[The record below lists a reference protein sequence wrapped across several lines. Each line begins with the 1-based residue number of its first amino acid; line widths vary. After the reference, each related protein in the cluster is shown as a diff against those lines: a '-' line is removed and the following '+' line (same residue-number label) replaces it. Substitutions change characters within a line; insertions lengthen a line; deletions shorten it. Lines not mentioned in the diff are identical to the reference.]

1 MINKKYTV
9 VKDLCNENM
18 GTPSTVGQVVTT
30 IVEVPADTAV
40 VVFDQ
45 EGQFCFTSTVRSDVF
60 LTKGGKSR
68 SRDGFGDGI
77 INRIFAFRING
88 VWYEGN
94 DVYTAEELGIT
105 E

>member
-1 MINKKYTV
+1 MVNKTYTV
-9 VKDLCNENM
+9 VKDLCHENM

-30 IVEVPADTAV
+30 IVAVPANTPV

-45 EGQFCFTSTVRSDVF
+45 DGNLRFTSTVRSDVF
-60 LTKGGKSR
+60 LTNGGKSR
-68 SRDGFGDGI
+68 SEDGFGGI
-77 INRIFAFRING
+77 IDRIFAFRING

-94 DVYTAEELGIT
+94 DVYIAEELGIT